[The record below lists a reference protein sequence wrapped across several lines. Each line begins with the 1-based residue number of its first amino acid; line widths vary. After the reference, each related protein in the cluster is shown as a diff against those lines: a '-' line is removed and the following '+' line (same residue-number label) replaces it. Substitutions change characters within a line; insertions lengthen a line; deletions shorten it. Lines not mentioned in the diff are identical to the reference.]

1 MTDKT
6 RAFEQGDLVAS
17 EDETLASTGQELADA
32 VNGIKS
38 TVNSIARDLLPD
50 VAFTAVDISVSD
62 SNVLGADLIAA
73 AIQGLSHPD
82 YYEWDDEFVWA
93 SVSTSSGQLTFSGL
107 LPGRYY
113 ENDEAEGFIIPPTI
127 GVAGL
132 DFVIS
137 PGDYFEIEYA
147 FSDDNPSPVEVSPT
161 YADFGLGVLI
171 FDGDFS
177 EAKLPL
183 WQAMNT
189 GSATTWYDI
198 SSQNNMSYTAA
209 FIEAQGGFPAPS
221 QLTVNV
227 TATHV
232 TQGGETNAGKF
243 IGLNAGVLRYGIEY
257 APDGAVY
264 LHLFKDGAL
273 VRDNMSRDKS
283 ILLKA
288 DGQSLKLML
297 VGESYPNLDFNGGYN
312 GQDVPN
318 PGSKSITIDPNPTLP
333 VTVESGVSAIGSRAT
348 VSHPD
353 SVVTYKRS
361 SARPTA
367 SEIAAGYS
375 DGTRVMTVQD
385 VVAIINANAGQ
396 P

>member
-6 RAFEQGDLVAS
+6 RAFEQDDLVAS
-17 EDETLASTGQELADA
+17 EDESLASTGQQLADA

-38 TVNSIARDLLPD
+38 TVNSVTRDLLPD
-50 VAFTAVDISVSD
+50 VAFTAVDFSASD
-62 SNVLGADLIAA
+62 ANVLGADLIAT

-93 SVSTSSGQLTFSGL
+93 SVSSSSGQVAFSGL

-113 ENDEAEGFIIPPTI
+113 ENDEAEGFIIPPTV
-127 GVAGL
+127 GVAPL

-137 PGDYFEIEYA
+137 PGDYFEIEYTVVA
-147 FSDDNPSPVEVSPT
+147 DNPSTVASTPT
-161 YADFGLGVLI
+161 YPDIGVSVLI

-177 EAKLPL
+177 EAKLPI
-183 WQAMNT
+183 WQAMNR
-189 GSATTWYDI
+189 SAVTWYDI
-198 SSQNNMSYTAA
+198 AGQNNMSYTAA
-209 FIEAQGGFPAPS
+209 FIEAQGGYPAPS
-221 QLTVNV
+221 QLTINV

-232 TQGGETNAGKF
+232 AQSGEINSGKF
-243 IGLNAGVLRYGIEY
+243 IAVNEGVLRYGIEY
-257 APDGAVY
+257 APDGTVY

-312 GQDVPN
+312 GQNIPN
-318 PGSKSITIDPNPTLP
+318 PGSKSVTIDPNPTLP
-333 VTVESGVSAIGSRAT
+333 VTVESGVSTIGSRAT

-353 SVVTYKRS
+353 SVLTHKRS

-367 SEIAAGYS
+367 SEIVAGYS
-375 DGTRVMTVQD
+375 DGARVMTVQD
-385 VVAIINANAGQ
+385 IVAIINASAGQ